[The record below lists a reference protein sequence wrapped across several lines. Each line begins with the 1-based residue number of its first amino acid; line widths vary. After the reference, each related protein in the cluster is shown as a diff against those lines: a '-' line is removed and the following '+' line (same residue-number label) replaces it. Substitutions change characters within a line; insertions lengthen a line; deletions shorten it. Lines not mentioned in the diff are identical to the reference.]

1 MRFMMGLGWAGW
13 FWGVIHDVVKY
24 AFLLS
29 TTLVT
34 TLPVPLLV

>member
-1 MRFMMGLGWAGW
+1 MGLGWAGW

-29 TTLVT
+29 S
-34 TLPVPLLV
+34 LLSALDYIYLHF